1 MRPGRTGARVHRN
14 PRLSGGIRREWL
26 PTWHPAWDPAWDPPF
41 ARPVI
46 ASGYRRLTSRR
57 ATTGHIA
64 HPGRAPFRVGTLHRG
79 YTAKTMRR
87 LGQLLMVVLLASCQ
101 ATGETAISQVSTTT
115 TGAPSR
121 TAELST
127 STTSGLVDS
136 DLPPVTGPDP
146 SYRVAAFYYPWYRNA
161 DLDGVWEPWGN
172 DVDFGP
178 PGDIAS
184 DFYPVL
190 GPYSSA
196 ARAVVAQH
204 FAWLRRARVGVI
216 ISSWW
221 GQGDYTDR
229 IVPLLLEQGE
239 RYGIKVAFHVEPR
252 DGRTADSVVA
262 DVRYIYEEYGDS
274 PAFFRTDLPSRR
286 SVGDSKGLFFLWAA
300 ESSNFREDP
309 IEPGYWLEAMDNIH
323 ALPDSAIV
331 IANTLNGAWVDL
343 NHFDGLYNYA
353 TQDLEETRGFGWGA
367 GIPDGAWYVPSVLP
381 GFSAVRIGYPSE
393 TQLERLDGA
402 TYDDQWAHALGVGIR
417 PEMVTITSF
426 NEWLEGSQIEPAR
439 PQVDNGSGYEY
450 LSYGSLGEEGYLD
463 RTAEW
468 VQRFSDQTWP
478 EPSRAQV
485 RVSTTSDW
493 TLVRLQSG
501 GLWMRPSISSVSDAA
516 TYAGFRGDH
525 LALNQ
530 TLADAEAGRR
540 VEMILDISFA
550 SLDPDSELEFQIG
563 RGHIGATEVE
573 IYLVNGDGPVSVGA
587 FSWGGIN
594 PGPENLVTVRLP
606 SATLV
611 GD

>member
-1 MRPGRTGARVHRN
+1 MGKFNLENPERT
-14 PRLSGGIRREWL
+14 
-26 PTWHPAWDPAWDPPF
+26 T
-41 ARPVI
+41 
-46 ASGYRRLTSRR
+46 RRL
-57 ATTGHIA
+57 
-64 HPGRAPFRVGTLHRG
+64 V
-79 YTAKTMRR
+79 
-87 LGQLLMVVLLASCQ
+87 QLLMVVLLASCQ
-101 ATGETAISQVSTTT
+101 ATAETTIPEVPTT
-115 TGAPSR
+115 TGGPSS
-121 TAELST
+121 TAEMST
-127 STTSGLVDS
+127 STTTVPVDS

-161 DLDGVWEPWGN
+161 DLDGIWDPWGN
-172 DVDFGP
+172 DIDFGP

-184 DFYPVL
+184 DYYPVL

-196 ARAVVAQH
+196 ARHVVAQH

-229 IVPLLLEQGE
+229 VVPLLLEQGE
-239 RYGIKVAFHVEPR
+239 RYGIKVAFHIEPR
-252 DGRTADSVVA
+252 DERTADSFVA
-262 DVRYIYEEYGDS
+262 DVRYIYENYGNS
-274 PAFFRTDLPSRR
+274 PAFFRTDLPSRW

-300 ESSNFREDP
+300 DKASFLGDP
-309 IEPGYWLEAMDNIH
+309 IESGYWVEAMDKIH
-323 ALPDSAIV
+323 SLSDSAIV
-331 IANTLNGAWVDL
+331 IAHTTDGARVELD
-343 NHFDGLYNYA
+343 HFDGLYNYA
-353 TQDLEETRGFGWGA
+353 TQDLEATGGFGWGA

-402 TYDDQWAHALGVGIR
+402 TYDDQWARALGIGIE

-439 PQVDNGSGYEY
+439 SQFDNGLGYEY
-450 LSYGSLGEEGYLD
+450 LSYRNLGEEGYLD

-478 EPSRAQV
+478 EPMPARL

-493 TLVRLQSG
+493 TFVRLQSG
-501 GLWMRPSISSVSDAA
+501 GDWMRPSIASVSDAA
-516 TYAGFRGDH
+516 TYAGFQGDR

-540 VEMILDISFA
+540 VEVTLDISFA
-550 SLDPDSELEFQIG
+550 NLDPDGELEFQIG
-563 RGHIGATEVE
+563 RGHIGATEIE
-573 IYLVNGDGPVSVGA
+573 IYVITGDRPVSVGA
-587 FSWGGIN
+587 FSWAGIN
-594 PGPENLVTVRLP
+594 PGPENLVTERLP
-606 SATLV
+606 SVKLL